1 MLHISGLSFLGL
13 GVKAPTPE
21 WGIMISD
28 GKDYLFSAPQ
38 IILYPGVMIFLCVMS
53 FNILGDYLRDK
64 FDVKDAHEHS

>member
-1 MLHISGLSFLGL
+1 
-13 GVKAPTPE
+13 
-21 WGIMISD
+21 MISD